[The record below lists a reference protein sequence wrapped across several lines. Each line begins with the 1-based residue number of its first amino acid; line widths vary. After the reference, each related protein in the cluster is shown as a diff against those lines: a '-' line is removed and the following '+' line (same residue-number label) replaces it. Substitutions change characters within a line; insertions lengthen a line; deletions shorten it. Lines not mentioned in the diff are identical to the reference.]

1 MSSHIE
7 YKMTAQKLAV
17 SRLRTSQIASSKNSQ
32 CLSLNSFEDSVENIL
47 PQGAQTTHNNAG
59 SLGEELFITTIDK

>member
-47 PQGAQTTHNNAG
+47 PQGAQTTHNAG